1 MSLRYPTLYIVAT
14 MVAAMLGAML
24 LLFGKQ
30 ETSGP

>member
-1 MSLRYPTLYIVAT
+1 MSLDTPTLYIVAT

-30 ETSGP
+30 